1 MKRLKTTARA
11 ARSNPSRSD
20 GVILVA
26 LIGSCVLVY
35 SSVAYGL
42 TLTLHWLAA
51 HLSLGQGLGVALA
64 IALSLRIYLSVR
76 NAR

>member
-1 MKRLKTTARA
+1 M
-11 ARSNPSRSD
+11 
-20 GVILVA
+20 A

-51 HLSLGQGLGVALA
+51 HLSLAQGLGVALA
-64 IALSLRIYLSVR
+64 VALCLRIYLSVR

>member
-1 MKRLKTTARA
+1 M
-11 ARSNPSRSD
+11 
-20 GVILVA
+20 A